1 MGKSTLSRSETIEC
15 LNDIQEMSDTGIATM
30 DYDFL
35 RIVASSAHNHIL
47 RLRSDLEKRKPKAN
61 PKLTGNLPIDTDK
74 IMEWINFEI
83 AKQFPDGVK
92 EYVDGRRSVL
102 ELLAR
107 RIEQGV
113 FAPYPSPTKG
123 TRQSLHNT
131 IDVMSDQQ
139 INTLATSLGL
149 EVSHD

>member
-1 MGKSTLSRSETIEC
+1 MGKSTLSRSETLEC

-47 RLRSDLEKRKPKAN
+47 RLRRDLEKRKPKAN
-61 PKLTGNLPIDTDK
+61 PKITGNLVIDTDK

-83 AKQFPDGVK
+83 AKQFPDGLE
-92 EYVDGRRSVL
+92 EYADGRRS
-102 ELLAR
+102 AM
-107 RIEQGV
+107 EQ
-113 FAPYPSPTKG
+113 PDS
-123 TRQSLHNT
+123 TRQLMHNT
-131 IDVMSDQQ
+131 IDVMTDKQVR
-139 INTLATSLGL
+139 TLARTIGL